1 MDLTEGTLEEK
12 KIRAKKMMLWFGI
25 ASLIMS
31 FAGWTS
37 AYVVSSTREDWL
49 KDFQLPNAFIV
60 STIFIIVSSL
70 TFILAKNAIKKDNR
84 SQTTLFLV
92 ATLILGLFFIY
103 NQFRGFQE
111 IIDAGYNFT
120 GPTSNVTMSYI
131 YLIAVVHILHVVV
144 AIISLLVVIYNHF
157 KQRYSAQNLLGLEL
171 AATFWHFVDILWLYL
186 FLFLYPSTNNYDP
199 LDIVQSNIKELLTR
213 SKLPRSSPY

>member
-49 KDFQLPNAFIV
+49 QDFQLPNAFII

-84 SQTTLFLV
+84 SQTTFFLV
-92 ATLILGLFFIY
+92 VTLFLGLFFIY

-186 FLFLYPSTNNYDP
+186 FLFLYFY
-199 LDIVQSNIKELLTR
+199 K
-213 SKLPRSSPY
+213 

>member
-49 KDFQLPNAFIV
+49 QDFQLPNAFIV

-92 ATLILGLFFIY
+92 ATLLLGLFFIY

-171 AATFWHFVDILWLYL
+171 AETFWHFVDILWLYL
-186 FLFLYPSTNNYDP
+186 FLFLYFY
-199 LDIVQSNIKELLTR
+199 K
-213 SKLPRSSPY
+213 